1 MSVRYI
7 LSDSPD
13 LLYSV
18 TDLEGLIVNSNELF
32 NEYCSHI
39 KPKKLSDLMS
49 EDSDLD
55 EYILKVQK
63 AKEKN
68 PLPVRLYSK
77 TKQKNGSNHWILW
90 NIYCIL
96 GSLHFVGIQMTDVTS
111 ISAHEYERQKK
122 LLDDFRF
129 MLSHELLSPLSSIDG
144 LVKLAIQDN
153 PDSTEF
159 MLMDE
164 CVQKLKVSFHQLV
177 KKAAREL

>member
-1 MSVRYI
+1 MSERYI

-18 TDLEGLIVNSNELF
+18 TDLDGLIVSSNELF

-55 EYILKVQK
+55 EYVIRVKK
-63 AKEKN
+63 AKDKSPEA
-68 PLPVRLYSK
+68 VRLYSK

-96 GSLHFVGIQMTDVTS
+96 GLLHFVGIQMTDVTS
-111 ISAHEYERQKK
+111 ISAHEYERQKN

-159 MLMDE
+159 KLMDE
-164 CVQKLKVSFHQLV
+164 CVQKLKGSFHQLV